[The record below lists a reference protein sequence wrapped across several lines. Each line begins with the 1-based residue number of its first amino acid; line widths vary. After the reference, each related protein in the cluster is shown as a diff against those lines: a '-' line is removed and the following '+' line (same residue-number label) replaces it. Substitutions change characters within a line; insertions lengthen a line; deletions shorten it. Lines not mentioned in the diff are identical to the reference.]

1 MLAILREGSDEEA
14 ADRAVDLI
22 QRGIAPQSIWD
33 AAMCGASEVL
43 MRNPGIV
50 PLHTVTTTNA
60 IRYLYERSQSDET
73 RRWLLLQSASF
84 VPFLRGGARPGA
96 RVDELTAVEPST
108 PGDQAIT
115 EIFSAVSSD
124 KPAAARKVLGYLSR
138 TGNAKALLHA
148 ANRLI
153 FLKGNDSHDYKFSAA
168 VLEDFTHLS
177 PMWRERY
184 LAASVFWLNGSGAP
198 DNELV
203 ERARQALAG

>member
-33 AAMCGASEVL
+33 AVTCAASEVL

-84 VPFLRGGARPGA
+84 VPFLR
-96 RVDELTAVEPST
+96 EL
-108 PGDQAIT
+108 G
-115 EIFSAVSSD
+115 EI
-124 KPAAARKVLGYLSR
+124 
-138 TGNAKALLHA
+138 
-148 ANRLI
+148 
-153 FLKGNDSHDYKFSAA
+153 
-168 VLEDFTHLS
+168 
-177 PMWRERY
+177 
-184 LAASVFWLNGSGAP
+184 
-198 DNELV
+198 
-203 ERARQALAG
+203 